1 MYRGPKCMANMFDSA
16 IVKGNVRNVLLES
29 PEKVRVLQSIMAV
42 HLGHDTCS
50 FSWLVPL
57 SK

>member
-1 MYRGPKCMANMFDSA
+1 MYGHPHMFDSA
-16 IVKGNVRNVLLES
+16 IVKGHVRNVLLES
-29 PEKVRVLQSIMAV
+29 PEKVRVLQSIMVV

-50 FSWLVPL
+50 FSWFAPL